1 MVGAEKDTVVWRA
14 EDIPIMI
21 DTDRD
26 ICELG
31 LFTLGGDTGTGLAGV
46 TLLRWS
52 SREALNTLIVC
63 LLPGVSV
70 DWALPS
76 CFPQFGLVF
85 FLELGVFKSSSSAFR

>member
-1 MVGAEKDTVVWRA
+1 MIMDANRDTR
-14 EDIPIMI
+14 EPGHFI
-21 DTDRD
+21 
-26 ICELG
+26 
-31 LFTLGGDTGTGLAGV
+31 LGGDTGTGLAGV

-52 SREALNTLIVC
+52 LREALNTLIVC

-70 DWALPS
+70 DWTLLS